1 MKTILLCTDGSSFA
15 ENVYKYG
22 AWFATKVNAQINVLS
37 VTDIRSQKVAST
49 GNLSG
54 TIGLGASEQLQVMS
68 HKAISSVALS
78 IWNCPP

>member
-22 AWFATKVNAQINVLS
+22 AWFATKVNAKINVLS

-49 GNLSG
+49 GNLTG
-54 TIGLGASEQLQVMS
+54 
-68 HKAISSVALS
+68 
-78 IWNCPP
+78 NCRKLNATVKRECF